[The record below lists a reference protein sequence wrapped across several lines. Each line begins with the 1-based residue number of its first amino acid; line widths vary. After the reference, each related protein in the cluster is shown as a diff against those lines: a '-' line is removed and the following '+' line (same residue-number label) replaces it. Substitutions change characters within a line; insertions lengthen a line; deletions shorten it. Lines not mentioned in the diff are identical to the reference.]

1 MLQDGQ
7 LLSIEKLEEHADT
20 SMPEA
25 HMHDYYE
32 IYYLSKGKRRYFINH
47 TLYDIDCGD
56 VILVSKG
63 DIHRTQV
70 IESGENYVRY
80 LIHFSQDLVDKID
93 PIIPKCELLKCFESK
108 KLHIAAPS
116 MHNFNSLLRKLE
128 NECKYDDEFSNQL
141 VIAHFME
148 LIINLNKNSSQKN
161 MRVTDDLTEY
171 EDRIQSVCRYIC
183 NYYNR
188 PINLDEIAKIAY
200 MSPTYFSKKFKK
212 VTGFGFNEY
221 LNSVRV
227 KMAINMLI
235 ETRYSITEIAMYCGY
250 QDSNYFG
257 DVFRK
262 MTGMSPS
269 AYRKQHLN
277 NN

>member
-1 MLQDGQ
+1 MLQKDQ
-7 LLSIEKLEEHADT
+7 LISIERLEEKAEI
-20 SMPEA
+20 SMSES
-25 HMHDYYE
+25 HLHDYYE
-32 IYYLSKGKRRYFINH
+32 IYYLSSGKRRFFINH
-47 TLYDIDCGD
+47 TLYDIDTGD
-56 VILVSKG
+56 VILVNRG

-70 IESGENYVRY
+70 STSGESYTRH
-80 LIHFSQDLVDKID
+80 LIHFSQELVNMVD
-93 PIIPKCELLKCFESK
+93 PLIPASKLLKCFETK
-108 KLHIAAPS
+108 KIHIAAPS
-116 MHNFNSLLRKLE
+116 MHSFNSLLHKLE
-128 NECKYDDEFSNQL
+128 NESKFEDEYNKEL
-141 VIAHFME
+141 CLIHFME
-148 LIINLNKNSSQKN
+148 FMINLNKNSTQSTLKF
-161 MRVTDDLTEY
+161 TEDLDEY
-171 EDRIQSVCRYIC
+171 EDRIQNVCRYIC

-188 PINLDEIAKIAY
+188 PITLDEISKIAY

-227 KMAINMLI
+227 KMAMNMLV

-262 MTGMSPS
+262 LTGMSPS

-277 NN
+277 VS